1 MVDAWVSGRG
11 GRPQLGRL
19 GHKLLG
25 AGPMK
30 GIGPKTRNRENGLQ
44 SFSRPT
50 GNLGY
55 RIDFK
60 IDSRIFSS
68 KFKDLNT
75 FKLKF
80 ELRSN

>member
-1 MVDAWVSGRG
+1 VLG
-11 GRPQLGRL
+11 GGGQPRLGRL

-25 AGPMK
+25 AGPVK
-30 GIGPKTRNRENGLQ
+30 GFRLKTRNRENGLQ

-50 GNLGY
+50 GNLGC
-55 RIDFK
+55 RIDFE
-60 IDSRIFSS
+60 IDSRILSS